1 MHSALFTVLP
11 ELWLQIVASL
21 SRSDLS
27 RLSITCRRLLHII
40 RPILYQSVS
49 LTEDCSDTDPTP
61 TLALL
66 ARDTDLAKCVV
77 ELRLDKESIFPSTF
91 TQHRYRP
98 SLINIDTLANLLSLK
113 RIVICGI
120 IFRTA
125 TEMIEFG
132 RVLCEL
138 PLEDFTFIGPT
149 LSESWPGVDVEGIH
163 GLRKIDWAPGNL
175 CTCLFLCHL
184 IQVSIFSIRAS
195 PLLYVLNVR
204 VPRQSPRLASQCGT
218 YCPAPERRS
227 TPSRSTSL

>member
-1 MHSALFTVLP
+1 MMHSALFTVLP
-11 ELWLQIVASL
+11 ELWLQIVTSL

-27 RLSITCRRLLHII
+27 RLSVTCRRLLHII

-77 ELRLDKESIFPSTF
+77 ELRLDKRSIFVTTL

-125 TEMIEFG
+125 IEMREFG

-138 PLEDFTFIGPT
+138 PLEDFTFIGPI
-149 LSESWPGVDVEGIH
+149 LLERWPGVDVERIH
-163 GLRKIDWAPGNL
+163 GLRKIDWGPRT
-175 CTCLFLCHL
+175 CTCLFL
-184 IQVSIFSIRAS
+184 
-195 PLLYVLNVR
+195 
-204 VPRQSPRLASQCGT
+204 
-218 YCPAPERRS
+218 
-227 TPSRSTSL
+227 